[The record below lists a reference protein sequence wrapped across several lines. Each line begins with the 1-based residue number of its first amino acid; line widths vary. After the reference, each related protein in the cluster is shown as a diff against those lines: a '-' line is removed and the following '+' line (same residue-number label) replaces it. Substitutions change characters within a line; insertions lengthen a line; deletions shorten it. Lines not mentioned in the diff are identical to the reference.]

1 MEVTLDLDET
11 PLLLSSGLRRD
22 TGGGLI
28 VPAGAGQSSN
38 EAPHRRGWIS
48 LTVSCEESRMSRGA
62 TDPPS

>member
-48 LTVSCEESRMSRGA
+48 WAASC
-62 TDPPS
+62 